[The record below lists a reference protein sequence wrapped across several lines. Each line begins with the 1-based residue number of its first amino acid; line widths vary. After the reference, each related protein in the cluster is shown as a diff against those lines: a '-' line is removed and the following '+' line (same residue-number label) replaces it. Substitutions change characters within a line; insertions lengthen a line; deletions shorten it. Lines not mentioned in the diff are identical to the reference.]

1 MKPKVRFMLVG
12 AFVLSTSAAIVATI
26 VWLSSARGQTDY
38 ETYVSYFTESV
49 AGLSVNANVR
59 YNGVPVGKVTDI
71 ALDTDDP
78 GRVRVEMDIAEGTP
92 VKTDTVATLTTS
104 GITGVAQIGLS
115 GGTAESAR
123 LQAAPGDPYPVIQT
137 EASLFVRLDESITT
151 LVDELTGAAA
161 SLTNVAE
168 RVELLLDDDNSEAIG
183 QILANVEEFTG
194 ELEGIAQD
202 VSRMT
207 ENVAGA
213 TEDLPRI
220 IDATEETLLAFQR
233 SAESLEGAGASVSLA
248 ADDMAASVA
257 SVGDNANQILS
268 DLTPL
273 TRGVPARLV
282 YLVDELQLLASSLR
296 RVSQDIE
303 QNPESI
309 LFGRRGV
316 VRGPGE

>member
-123 LQAAPGDPYPVIQT
+123 LQASAGEPYPVIQT

-168 RVELLLDDDNSEAIG
+168 RVELLLDDENSEAIG

-220 IDATEETLLAFQR
+220 IDATEETLLAFQA